1 MVEKELKEAFLEAQ
15 KMTEEDLDEHVLERN
30 YIQSLCPIILRRINS
45 ARKLYDD
52 LQSEDWNVTSL
63 AKELG
68 VTRQSIH
75 NKDLVM
81 DFIAF
86 CKQFFPG
93 YRLAQKN
100 RKLAKD
106 NKDLQKRIDDFE
118 LRDYETERTKHELQD
133 TRAQLEIEKKQVEN
147 LSKTIRKKNE
157 EINQLRKRLALNAGT
172 DTDKTISALP
182 RKKEIIATIVSNPKD
197 KKKKP
202 S

>member
-1 MVEKELKEAFLEAQ
+1 MVDKELIGAFLEAK
-15 KMTEEDLDEHVLERN
+15 KMTEDDFDEHELERN
-30 YIQSLCPIILRRINS
+30 YIQSLCPIILRRIDA
-45 ARKLYDD
+45 ARKLYDA

-86 CKQFFPG
+86 CRQYFPG
-93 YRLAQKN
+93 NRMIHKNSKLENTNKELQERLDAF
-100 RKLAKD
+100 
-106 NKDLQKRIDDFE
+106 DLID
-118 LRDYETERTKHELQD
+118 YKTESIKHDLQD